1 MKLWH
6 WLASDGQRGQS
17 VGNHQGLA
25 EFIAAEA
32 IPGPKGPIF
41 TYSTPDMPL
50 ARRSLIRLVER
61 LSGRVGFERLY
72 RDWQGARHDPAET
85 VFTTAVRKLGVR
97 AEVSAD
103 EVAQI
108 PATGPLLV
116 VANHPFGIVD
126 GLLIGH
132 LVSTRRRDVKLICHS
147 LLCQPPEARG
157 ILMPI
162 DFGAGP
168 DARRTSAETR
178 RRAVEWLDQGHALII
193 FPAGGVATARAFGQ
207 HAADFVWHPFVARLA
222 QRAGVQTVAMFVA
235 GQNSRLFH
243 VVSQW
248 SYPLRVAL
256 IFHETRRRLR
266 APVRVRVAL
275 PVAMA
280 GVAKAEVV
288 AVLRRRTYAM
298 SEVGLKAEDTYEF
311 PAHIRF

>member
-1 MKLWH
+1 MFVT
-6 WLASDGQRGQS
+6 ADGNPSVIFQRALKARSLMIAEAVAHEIFSTRLLTLNEALGLVVLYAS
-17 VGNHQGLA
+17 VGDDKA
-25 EFIAAEA
+25 ERA
-32 IPGPKGPIF
+32 
-41 TYSTPDMPL
+41 SL
-50 ARRSLIRLVER
+50 RWLRRLLDER
-61 LSGRVGFERLY
+61 TVTLS
-72 RDWQGARHDPAET
+72 ET
-85 VFTTAVRKLGVR
+85 
-97 AEVSAD
+97 
-103 EVAQI
+103 
-108 PATGPLLV
+108 
-116 VANHPFGIVD
+116 
-126 GLLIGH
+126 
-132 LVSTRRRDVKLICHS
+132 
-147 LLCQPPEARG
+147 
-157 ILMPI
+157 
-162 DFGAGP
+162 
-168 DARRTSAETR
+168 

-193 FPAGGVATARAFGQ
+193 FPAGGVATARAFGK

-298 SEVGLKAEDTYEF
+298 SEVGLKADDTYEF